1 MKRRSKAGGEPIKG
15 RRRKTPEP
23 ERRSA
28 PKRVSS
34 STPSATLG
42 LEKGILQNAPFA
54 PYKYRRRVTAITTRL
69 CNVLL
74 CATSQSMRAI
84 CANLQ
89 NFGIA
94 IRAESHRRLG
104 VFIADVRPVFGFCET
119 GNWLHGSCSPRS

>member
-54 PYKYRRRVTAITTRL
+54 PYKYRR
-69 CNVLL
+69 
-74 CATSQSMRAI
+74 TSHSNYNEIMQRFVVRDFSEHARH
-84 CANLQ
+84 L
-89 NFGIA
+89 
-94 IRAESHRRLG
+94 RELAELRDSY
-104 VFIADVRPVFGFCET
+104 
-119 GNWLHGSCSPRS
+119 SS